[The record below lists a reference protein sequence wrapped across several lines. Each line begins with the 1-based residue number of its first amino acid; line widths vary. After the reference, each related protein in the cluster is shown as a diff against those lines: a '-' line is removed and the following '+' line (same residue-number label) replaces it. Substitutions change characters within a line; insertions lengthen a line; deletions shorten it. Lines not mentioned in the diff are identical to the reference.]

1 MKTEK
6 ELMNPE
12 FALCQF
18 VKSLLMSFPNPVDF
32 KSIVFLREKKT
43 SSETNEHSKPRPALS
58 SSPRGPRW
66 TAQMPP
72 MGLCKDPIREWT
84 GHHEGKA
91 SQGFLLGLLFLPLP
105 CASSF
110 LLLSALRFP
119 LRNPAPLSITGA
131 RQTAK
136 ALPPPLRP

>member
-1 MKTEK
+1 
-6 ELMNPE
+6 MNPE